1 MKRVFL
7 GWEGSALDRA
17 AEWILRERGED
28 LENVLVALPGS
39 RAARALRE
47 KLARLAKPSWSP
59 PEILT
64 QGALIDALVET
75 DRPVAGRLAR
85 TLAWARAL
93 GDLPRER
100 LEILAARP
108 PAEGDLR
115 GALALAETVRALHA
129 DLAEEGIGFDRLAD
143 EPRFAVLAEAQ
154 RRWRAI
160 LDGLGLAD
168 PHESRFAA
176 IDAGTFVRDR
186 VVILVGVADMNGLLR
201 HLVAKL
207 GSRATALVIA
217 PESESEAF
225 DELGCLRTEAWKD
238 RDLPIPLERWR
249 VVDGPDAQAEA
260 AVSIL
265 AALDGRFAPGEIS
278 IGLCDEEVG
287 PYLERR
293 LGEERVRARHAA
305 GTPIETTRSFRL
317 LAHVSAWL
325 ARHAFAEYA
334 ELLRH
339 PDLEAAL
346 REASEVDLAGALDE
360 YHALH
365 LPESADG
372 TWLKE
377 KSAAVRAADSRLR
390 AILAGLDGPHGPHEN
405 ERPLAEWP
413 AAIRG
418 FLANVYE
425 RDLDAT
431 AETDRLLATSLA
443 LLSDSLEEIERLPP
457 GLGAR
462 NVAAAEAIDLLLASA
477 RGGTIAPPPAA
488 AGAVELEML
497 GWLELPL
504 DTARALVV
512 TGFQDGRVPSAR
524 RDDPFLPDGARR
536 RLELPCA
543 DDRVARDVYAAM
555 ALLASGRE
563 VSFVSARRNRNGD
576 PLLPSRLLFHVP
588 NEDLLPRVDRAI
600 GRGQLEQGSAPAIVV
615 REPAYVL
622 PRRAGLPPVESMSV
636 TSFADYLRSP
646 YGYYLKHVLRADP
659 VDDAAREMDGRSFGT
674 LAHDVFKAFGASGSV
689 HSTEEKE
696 IARILKDALE
706 TIALDRF
713 GKRPLPAVGLQV
725 RQLAR
730 RLDVFAREQ
739 AKRAAEGWRIVEV
752 EWAPGEP
759 VALELGD
766 GARPMLLRGKIDRI
780 ESREARGSTRRE
792 WAILDYKTSKPDA
805 ARAPRSGEW
814 RDLQLPLYTLLAHE
828 IVGVERPAL
837 GIVVVGKD
845 AGDTGIEIAGW
856 DAAVIDDALDAAR
869 DVARKVRRGEFF
881 DLGRSFPDD
890 PILLAI
896 AGKGLV
902 ASIGAEEDE
911 TGAAAGDAGGA
922 A

>member
-1 MKRVFL
+1 MCEGVKRVFL
-7 GWEGSALDRA
+7 GWEGSVLDRA

-28 LENVLVALPGS
+28 LGRVLVALPGS

-47 KLARLAKPSWSP
+47 RLARRAKPSWSP

-100 LEILAARP
+100 LELLAARP
-108 PAEGDLR
+108 PEKDDLR
-115 GALALAETVRALHA
+115 GRLALAETVRALHA

-176 IDAGTFVRDR
+176 IDAGKLVRDR
-186 VVILVGVADMNGLLR
+186 EVILVGVADMNGLLR
-201 HLVAKL
+201 HLLAKL
-207 GSRATALVIA
+207 GGRATALVVA
-217 PESESEAF
+217 PESDADAF
-225 DELGCLRTEAWKD
+225 DDFGCARAASWKE
-238 RDLPIPLERWR
+238 RDLAIPLERWR

-265 AALDGRFAPGEIS
+265 AALDGRFAPEDVS

-293 LGEERVRARHAA
+293 LGEERVVARHAA
-305 GTPIETTRSFRL
+305 GTPIEMTRPFRL
-317 LAHVSAWL
+317 LAHASAWL
-325 ARHAFAEYA
+325 ARRAFAAYA

-339 PDLEAAL
+339 PDLEATL
-346 REASEVDLAGALDE
+346 LQAGALDLPGALDD

-365 LPESADG
+365 LPQSADG
-372 TWLKE
+372 AWLAE
-377 KSAAVRAADSRLR
+377 RSTALRAADGRLR
-390 AILAGLDGPHGPHEN
+390 GLLAGLDGPVGT

-413 AAIRG
+413 AAVRG
-418 FLANVYE
+418 FLANVYD
-425 RDLDAT
+425 RDLDA
-431 AETDRLLATSLA
+431 ANEQDRVLAASLA
-443 LLSDSLEEIERLPP
+443 LLSDALEEIEQLPRA
-457 GLGAR
+457 LGVSS
-462 NVAAAEAIDLLLASA
+462 VAAADAIDLLLATA
-477 RGGTIAPPPAA
+477 GGGSVAPPPPAS
-488 AGAVELEML
+488 GAVELEML

-504 DTARALVV
+504 DGARALVV

-536 RLELPCA
+536 DLVLPCA
-543 DDRVARDVYAAM
+543 DDRVARDVYAAT
-555 ALLASGRE
+555 ALLASGRD
-563 VSFVSARRNRNGD
+563 VFFVCARRNGQGD

-588 NEDLLPRVDRAI
+588 KEDLLPRVERAL
-600 GRGQLEQGSAPAIVV
+600 GRAPGSERGSVPAIVA
-615 REPAYVL
+615 REPSYAL
-622 PRRAGLPPVESMSV
+622 PRRTELPPVESMSV

-646 YGYYLKHVLRADP
+646 YGFYLKHVLRADR

-674 LAHDVFKAFGASGSV
+674 LAHDVFKAFGASDARD
-689 HSTEEKE
+689 STDASE
-696 IARILKDALE
+696 IARFARSALE
-706 TIALDRF
+706 EIALARF
-713 GKRPLPAVGLQV
+713 GRRPLPAVGLQV

-739 AKRAAEGWRIVEV
+739 AKRAAQGWRIVAV
-752 EWAPGEP
+752 EWAPSAP
-759 VALELGD
+759 VALDLG
-766 GARPMLLRGKIDRI
+766 GGERPMLLRGKIDRI
-780 ESREARGSTRRE
+780 EARETRGGARE

-805 ARAPRSGEW
+805 ARARSGEW
-814 RDLQLPLYTLLAHE
+814 RDLQLPLYTLLARE
-828 IVGVERPAL
+828 IVGDEPPAL
-837 GIVVVGKD
+837 GIFTVGKET
-845 AGDTGIEIAGW
+845 ANTGVEIAGW
-856 DAAVIDDALDAAR
+856 DAAAIDDALDAAR
-869 DVARKVRRGEFF
+869 RIALDVRRGELF
-881 DLGRSFPDD
+881 DLGDSFLDD

-902 ASIGAEEDE
+902 ASVAAEGDE
-911 TGAAAGDAGGA
+911 SSAPAAEA
-922 A
+922 AT